1 MTEERRGF
9 GFGRLLAVGIVVLVV
24 IGASGI
30 FPFRQIIAQDR
41 SVDLAQEKLDALVA
55 ENARLEQQL
64 AALRSPGEVERLARE
79 QFGLVMP
86 GEIAFVA
93 VVPEGS
99 EPPLETSEPQ
109 EFEDHTPWWDA
120 LWDFMTGSDLVGDG

>member
-64 AALRSPGEVERLARE
+64 AALRSAVGSSSILSAPCQSGPRL
-79 QFGLVMP
+79 P
-86 GEIAFVA
+86 
-93 VVPEGS
+93 S
-99 EPPLETSEPQ
+99 
-109 EFEDHTPWWDA
+109 
-120 LWDFMTGSDLVGDG
+120 